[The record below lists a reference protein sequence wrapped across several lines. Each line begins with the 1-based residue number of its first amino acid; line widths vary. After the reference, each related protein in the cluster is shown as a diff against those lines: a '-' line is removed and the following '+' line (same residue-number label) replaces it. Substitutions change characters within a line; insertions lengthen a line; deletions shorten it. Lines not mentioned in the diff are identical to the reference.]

1 MSSVVSVPIQAVSEF
16 SAAGLSYFTAI
27 LNQGNYLNMQ
37 NAYVQAVL
45 DLPDITYFIPNSAAA
60 LANAT
65 ALAANSTAQELQSMF
80 EYHIVPGFVGYSS
93 NLKDGMSLK
102 TAQGSNVTITL
113 QGGEMYVNSARVIE
127 RDYVVA
133 NGVVHVID
141 K

>member
-1 MSSVVSVPIQAVSEF
+1 MSSSVSVPVQAVSEF

-45 DLPDITYFIPNSAAA
+45 DLPDITYFIPNSATA

-65 ALAANSTAQELQSMF
+65 ALAANSSAQELQSMF

-93 NLKDGMSLK
+93 DLKDGMSLK